1 VEVGLSDGTYVEVL
15 RGLNE
20 GDQVVV
26 EYQASTEQMGQ
37 FRGFGG
43 GGFVVSTGGE
53 PPREPPPQMP

>member
-1 VEVGLSDGTYVEVL
+1 VGLSDGTYVEVL

-37 FRGFGG
+37 FRGG
-43 GGFVVSTGGE
+43 GGFGGLNL
-53 PPREPPPQMP
+53 RGLLGR